1 MALIAGHSFENLP
14 QGRACSAC
22 GQLWV
27 NIAGTTEADEGKLGI
42 AHTGSINAT
51 EVREIRDEV
60 ERIHGVTIDVA
71 RSSRMA
77 A

>member
-1 MALIAGHSFENLP
+1 MLIAGHSFENLP

-22 GQLWV
+22 GQLWIS
-27 NIAGTTEADEGKLGI
+27 IAATTEADEGKLGI

-60 ERIHGVTIDVA
+60 NRIWAATVDVA
-71 RSSRMA
+71 CSSRTGT
-77 A
+77 